1 MNTATKNLEEDHIH
15 VLKLTDVM
23 KAMSLSEKF
32 DIEHIESI
40 IDIIKNFADGL
51 HHAKEE
57 NLFFP
62 ALESKGFSAQK
73 GPVAVMLHEHIQG
86 RNFVKGIAENL
97 ELYKKG
103 NKAAVTGIY
112 QNMSGY
118 ADLLVSHIT
127 KENNVL
133 FRMADNALSDNEQKN
148 LLVQFEALEQNC
160 SVGPERRII
169 LFVLTTWLCFIKY
182 RKNS

>member
-1 MNTATKNLEEDHIH
+1 MNTATKNLEDDHIH

-23 KAMSLSEKF
+23 KAVTRSEKP
-32 DIEHIESI
+32 DIEHIENI
-40 IDIIKNFADGL
+40 IDIIRNFADGL

-62 ALESKGFSAQK
+62 ALEKKGFSSQQ
-73 GPVAVMLHEHIQG
+73 GPVAVMLHEHVQG
-86 RNFVKGIAENL
+86 RNFVKGISDNL
-97 ELYKKG
+97 DLYKKG
-103 NKAAVTGIY
+103 NLASVTGIY

-133 FRMADNALSDNEQKN
+133 FRMADNALSDTEQKN
-148 LLVQFEALEQNC
+148 LLVQFEAIEQNR
-160 SVGPERRII
+160 SSGTKAEDYIIRINALA
-169 LFVLTTWLCFIKY
+169 LFYKV
-182 RKNS
+182 